1 MAKKATTVEDV
12 VLGEAK
18 AGSYQDMVAIASVI
32 ENRSRQLG
40 KSYEDVVSVQSE
52 FNAYNKALPAGVDKY
67 RDLAQ
72 KAIEQVRTQGP
83 VHNATFYATPSATKN
98 LPSGLQKVTS
108 TDGHQYFSDPQMRSI
123 RTVDGF
129 VRPNPANAMPSA
141 VPAPSARPST
151 WRDPMNIAG
160 DLPGTLYDVQ
170 GATPAQTAQV
180 MQASLPDVGPVPTAR
195 PNNPSRE
202 GLLGLAAL
210 ASPTDLARAMGA
222 PEPAAGLF
230 DFTPLAKV
238 RQLNVQPEVTD
249 LVQRAVTR
257 LGPEYGWTTT
267 SGGQLSISDPN
278 ALTDGVDVPK
288 GSNRANRIGSIRHDL
303 GGAIDGAITKNGQ
316 TLNPVTNRREYMNA
330 LTNLAEEG
338 AGGLGHYGW
347 GIHADLQSPKTW
359 GPTTSSASLDPGFG
373 LAIDQGRKLS
383 SLEGNYPTPTPRD
396 GSAPVERTMLGGAPA
411 SILGDIA
418 MPSAQPSYAD
428 TVQAAT
434 QATSN
439 FPARPSVPGSMPAAP
454 QPASNF
460 PASPSPSVAGI
471 PAAPAQ
477 PAVDMA
483 EMAKQY
489 GMYRPG
495 TVPKSMLDLEDRP
508 LTPAPVQ
515 PVQPPPAP
523 VQPTPQPVQREQPA
537 QRPAP
542 PPANTGMDVW
552 QGRANTGI
560 ATDGSQLTR
569 NPDGSVTR
577 VSGKYGWST
586 TERTDPFGGTFTNTT
601 APGLFGIDRAM
612 SGLFGGNRSPSQGIQ
627 GPLTGQGIQTRPAG
641 FMGIPEAT
649 TRRGE
654 TVRGVG
660 GAVLGGMTPL
670 GLLGAIAGKDIAQ
683 GKNPL
688 GADGTVGSLL
698 GGLFGSGDRQQ
709 NSMQRQSQGGGSQS
723 APAPGGGGGY
733 ASDGYSGGGGEGY
746 NSGGLLGG
754 IGGFFGGLFGGSNER
769 DSRQSAGG
777 GAGGGYF

>member
-72 KAIEQVRTQGP
+72 KAIEQVKTQGP

-98 LPSGLQKVTS
+98 LPSGLRQETE

-123 RTVDGF
+123 RTADGF
-129 VRPNPANAMPSA
+129 
-141 VPAPSARPST
+141 ARPAV
-151 WRDPMNIAG
+151 NIAG
-160 DLPGTLYDVQ
+160 QAPGTLYGVQ
-170 GATPAQTAQV
+170 NPPTPT
-180 MQASLPDVGPVPTAR
+180 PR
-195 PNNPSRE
+195 PEP
-202 GLLGLAAL
+202 GLLASSGPDNAGIGLAVL
-210 ASPTDLARAMGA
+210 ASPTDLARVSGA
-222 PEPAAGLF
+222 PAPAPGAF
-230 DFTPLAKV
+230 DFTPPSNKI
-238 RQLNVQPEVTD
+238 RNQPVNPELTG
-249 LVQRAVTR
+249 LVQSAVSR
-257 LGPEYGWTTT
+257 MGPEYGWTTT
-267 SGGQLSISDPN
+267 SGGQPAIGTSDRR
-278 ALTDGVDVPK
+278 T
-288 GSNRANRIGSIRHDL
+288 GSVRHDL
-303 GGAIDGAITKNGQ
+303 GMAIDGSITRNGEVL
-316 TLNPVTNRREYMNA
+316 TPVNNRREYMNA
-330 LTNLAEEG
+330 LTNLAEAG
-338 AGGLGHYGW
+338 VGGLGHYGW
-347 GIHADLQSPKTW
+347 GVHADLRSPNTW

-428 TVQAAT
+428 TVQAAS
-434 QATSN
+434 QAASN

-460 PASPSPSVAGI
+460 PARPSPSVAGI

-523 VQPTPQPVQREQPA
+523 VQPAPQPVQRHQPTP
-537 QRPAP
+537 RPAP
-542 PPANTGMDVW
+542 SPANTGMDVW

-612 SGLFGGNRSPSQGIQ
+612 GGLFGGNRAPSQGIQ
-627 GPLTGQGIQTRPAG
+627 GPLTGQGIQTRPTG
-641 FMGIPEAT
+641 FMGVPEAT

-654 TVRGVG
+654 TVRGIG
-660 GAVLGGMTPL
+660 GAVLGGMSPL

-709 NSMQRQSQGGGSQS
+709 DSMQRQSQGGSSQS